1 VNLGITTTAESAGP
15 GTPERALEERGA
27 GVEQV
32 GDVGLRLGRL
42 PVVEE
47 PPATG
52 RPERVGVDLAEPA
65 GGLGLVERMEPHRL
79 ACAIKSDRRS
89 RRCVATGSSA
99 SPHVVNV

>member
-1 VNLGITTTAESAGP
+1 MNLGVTTTAASAGP
-15 GTPERALEERGA
+15 GTPERALEEGGA
-27 GVEQV
+27 GVEQI
-32 GDVGLRLGRL
+32 GDVGLGLGRL

-79 ACAIKSDRRS
+79 ACAIKTNRRCRRS
-89 RRCVATGSSA
+89 VAAGPSA
-99 SPHVVNV
+99 SPHDVNV